1 MVRASEGRLD
11 RLVDMSV
18 AHGVWATQV
27 GGQSLE
33 AGNLPRLGCMKKGPV
48 LRLLRGE
55 RQSLGECR
63 MGRG

>member
-33 AGNLPRLGCMKKGPV
+33 AGNLPRLGCLEKGPV

-55 RQSLGECR
+55 L
-63 MGRG
+63 